1 MFLEDKM
8 KNRMV
13 AGAAFLFLFGST
25 LGAQDVRYGFAFNLA
40 APTGAFNTTTYPS
53 NTQNPAPTQDAYNS
67 GVGLDFM
74 VCVPMNPYVA
84 MRFNVGLETFT
95 GTATSSGYYPLN
107 LQDQMFSLGAAAQF
121 FLADGNANRQSGTYI
136 LAGGS
141 LDLERFDT
149 SYGDPS
155 YSPDSTLSKTR
166 LAAVVGV
173 GHTFRSRWGMRYLI
187 EGSFHK
193 TLTGENTAAGNPP
206 AADFLKFNFG
216 FIF

>member
-1 MFLEDKM
+1 M
-8 KNRMV
+8 NHRII
-13 AGAAFLFLFGST
+13 AGTAFLLMFGST
-25 LGAQDVRYGFAFNLA
+25 LAAQDVRYGFAFNLA
-40 APTGAFNTTTYPS
+40 APTGAFNTTTYPP
-53 NTQNPAPTQDAYNS
+53 NALNPAPAQDAYNS
-67 GVGLDFM
+67 GVGVDFL
-74 VCVPMNPYVA
+74 VCVPMNPYLAV
-84 MRFNVGLETFT
+84 RFNVGLETFT
-95 GTATSSGYYPLN
+95 GTETSSGYYSLN
-107 LQDQMFSLGAAAQF
+107 LQDQMFSLGAAAQI

-136 LAGGS
+136 LAGGA

-155 YSPDSTLSKTR
+155 YNPSSSTSKAR

-173 GHTFRSRWGMRYLI
+173 GHTFRSRWGMRYLF

-193 TLTGENTAAGNPP
+193 TLTSENTDAGNPP